1 MRLFIAEKPSLALA
15 IATGLGSKNRKD
27 GYYDC
32 GDDIVSYCFG
42 HIMQQCNPDEY
53 DEKYKAWK
61 METLPIIPVKW
72 KLKVS
77 PDCKKQYNIIKQLVS
92 KADVIVNAGDPDR
105 EGQLLVD
112 EVLNEFGVFTPGN
125 SNYKPVQ
132 RILLNALDDKSVK
145 IALNNLKDNR
155 EYVGLRNSAL
165 ARARAD
171 WLIGMNFTRAYTL
184 KARSAGY
191 DLKLSIG
198 RVQTPTAA
206 LIARRE
212 LEIKNFK
219 PTEFYNL
226 IVTWKTCVDTF
237 NSTWLIPDDCPGTDA
252 EGHIIDRA
260 IINQISK
267 KVQGVNGTVIK
278 VEQKPGKSLQRL
290 PYSLSSLQIDAGKLY
305 GFSPQHV
312 LDIQQSL
319 YEKKLTT
326 YPRSD
331 CEYLPENQFSDIGS
345 ILNNIK
351 SISDELYTLV
361 QGADIKI
368 RSRAWND
375 KKITA
380 HHAIIPTTVK
390 PDFAKLSG
398 DEKKVYEL
406 IARAYLAQFY
416 PAKTFLTT
424 TILTEAAGEV
434 FKTTGTVIQE
444 LGWKKLYR
452 HYDEND
458 AEEDVSLPSVKEGES
473 VQFGNSEVKAGITKP
488 PARFT
493 PSTIIKAM
501 KEIWKYVKDENLKAS
516 LKECSG
522 IGTEATRASIIET
535 IQERGY
541 VKVEKKNLVPTEAG
555 FLLLKIVDENMT
567 YPDIT
572 AKWEQD
578 LDAISKREL
587 PIKDFM
593 AKQEG
598 YIQNLLKN
606 LDSIQIE
613 QAKAAYVCPNC
624 QKPLRRIKGSKG
636 FFWSCA
642 GYPECKTSFQDKNG
656 KPNME
661 PKTKPPA
668 NGPKCPKCGKP
679 LVQRKGQKVKFWGC
693 TGYPDCKEMFWDKN
707 GKPEM
712 ENC

>member
-1 MRLFIAEKPSLALA
+1 M
-15 IATGLGSKNRKD
+15 
-27 GYYDC
+27 
-32 GDDIVSYCFG
+32 
-42 HIMQQCNPDEY
+42 
-53 DEKYKAWK
+53 
-61 METLPIIPVKW
+61 
-72 KLKVS
+72 
-77 PDCKKQYNIIKQLVS
+77 
-92 KADVIVNAGDPDR
+92 
-105 EGQLLVD
+105 
-112 EVLNEFGVFTPGN
+112 
-125 SNYKPVQ
+125 
-132 RILLNALDDKSVK
+132 
-145 IALNNLKDNR
+145 
-155 EYVGLRNSAL
+155 
-165 ARARAD
+165 
-171 WLIGMNFTRAYTL
+171 
-184 KARSAGY
+184 
-191 DLKLSIG
+191 
-198 RVQTPTAA
+198 
-206 LIARRE
+206 
-212 LEIKNFK
+212 
-219 PTEFYNL
+219 
-226 IVTWKTCVDTF
+226 
-237 NSTWLIPDDCPGTDA
+237 
-252 EGHIIDRA
+252 
-260 IINQISK
+260 
-267 KVQGVNGTVIK
+267 
-278 VEQKPGKSLQRL
+278 
-290 PYSLSSLQIDAGKLY
+290 
-305 GFSPQHV
+305 
-312 LDIQQSL
+312 
-319 YEKKLTT
+319 
-326 YPRSD
+326 
-331 CEYLPENQFSDIGS
+331 
-345 ILNNIK
+345 
-351 SISDELYTLV
+351 V

-390 PDFAKLSG
+390 PDFAKLSS
-398 DEKKVYEL
+398 DEKKMYTL

-424 TILTEAAGEV
+424 TILTEANGEV

-444 LGWKKLYR
+444 LGWKKLYTQAADDDT
-452 HYDEND
+452 DE
-458 AEEDVSLPSVKEGES
+458 EISLPSIKEGEY
-473 VQFGNSEVKAGITKP
+473 VEFGSSEIKAGITKP

-587 PIKDFM
+587 PIKYFM

-606 LDSIQIE
+606 LDGIQIE

-636 FFWSCA
+636 FFWSCS

-661 PKTKPPA
+661 PKPKPPA

-679 LVQRKGQKVKFWGC
+679 LVQRKGKKAKFWGC